1 MEIIDEADVKAHNQ
15 TQSVPFIHEGASIF
29 PMWNIMCG
37 VAEPEDDTDSD
48 AAIMLVIYNEGSIG
62 GSHTM
67 ALSDARFLA
76 ESIIADCNRI
86 EAAAAGKPN

>member
-1 MEIIDEADVKAHNQ
+1 MEIIGEAERRAHNQ
-15 TQSVPFIHEGASIF
+15 EQSPPFVHEGATIL

-37 VAEPEDDTDSD
+37 VAEPEDETVSD

-67 ALSDARFLA
+67 ALSDARALA

>member
-1 MEIIDEADVKAHNQ
+1 MEIIDEAEHKAHNQ
-15 TQSVPFIHEGASIF
+15 EQSVPFVHDGATIL

-37 VAEPEDDTDSD
+37 LSEPEDETVFDVVV
-48 AAIMLVIYNEGSIG
+48 MLVIYNEGGFG

-67 ALSDARFLA
+67 ALADARALA
-76 ESIIADCNRI
+76 ESIIADCNSI